1 MHTAGARASGG
12 CSWSRDAFDGLDDR
26 PSRWPRRRPDG
37 PVPHVSEPDTTA
49 GPSLTVAA
57 VARRLGVAPA
67 TLRTW
72 DRRYG
77 LGPSEHTAGAHRRY
91 SSTDVSRLLVM
102 RRLTLEG
109 VAPSEAA
116 RAALAA
122 AEAVT
127 PTPGPTATEVID
139 AYSDAVPMAPDPS
152 ALVAAAAHFDNAA
165 VRWMLARVHARDV
178 IAWWAEL
185 VSPALEMLAERAV
198 LERPGE
204 CVAPALEAAAFAE
217 LRSRAAVATARSQGQ
232 PLGSSAGQEGGAPEN
247 PSSVLAVPSG
257 AGADLLVHVL
267 AAALQGR
274 GVPTRVLSAG
284 GADAVGTAVT
294 RLRPS
299 AVLIHVGADEEEAS
313 RAHRVIRAVGEA
325 NPTLPVFV
333 HREGAA
339 TFAAP
344 TSARVHRV
352 RTMTGALHE
361 VLAVVT

>member
-1 MHTAGARASGG
+1 M
-12 CSWSRDAFDGLDDR
+12 
-26 PSRWPRRRPDG
+26 
-37 PVPHVSEPDTTA
+37 SEPDAAA

-91 SSTDVSRLLVM
+91 SSADVSRLLVM

-122 AEAVT
+122 AEISA

-139 AYSDAVPMAPDPS
+139 AYSDAVPMAPDPT

-178 IAWWAEL
+178 LAWWAEL
-185 VSPALEMLAERAV
+185 VSPALETLAERAV

-204 CVAPALEAAAFAE
+204 CVTPALEAAAFAE

-232 PLGSSAGQEGGAPEN
+232 EGGAPES
-247 PSSVLAVPSG
+247 PPSVLAVPSG

-284 GADAVGTAVT
+284 GSDTVGTAIA

-299 AVLIHVGADEEEAS
+299 AVVIHVGPDEEEAA

-339 TFAAP
+339 AFAAP
-344 TSARVHRV
+344 ASARVHRV